1 MDDTWC
7 RRQAVCLKSP
17 KQTGMKVNMIDINTA
32 SMLFMVSSFTACVVL
47 GVVCLVEDLKIFKR
61 V

>member
-1 MDDTWC
+1 
-7 RRQAVCLKSP
+7 
-17 KQTGMKVNMIDINTA
+17 MKVNMIDINTA